1 MKRIANVLNIIFGI
15 GTMLTL
21 FLGGLTVLGYVVA
34 LFIGGETA
42 TEICAFIYKTFFP
55 YLIRATSVFVG
66 CGLIGMYLEKKKALT
81 MVQDT
86 EEK

>member
-21 FLGGLTVLGYVVA
+21 FLGGLTVFGYIVA